1 MTTRVG
7 IVGSGYISRGLIAG
21 LQAAPDMDVSC
32 VLTRSHVASRPDF
45 PYAPLLTTSLDRL
58 LNDCDVVVE
67 CSGSVVHATVVIDAA
82 LGAGIPVVTM
92 NAEMQVTTGSYF
104 VGRGVLTEAEGDQPG
119 CLAALAHEAVAMG
132 FKPLVYGNVKGFLN
146 ENPPPEDME
155 YWAARQGI
163 SLDKCIAFTDGTKVQ
178 IEQALVANGLGA
190 TIAIDGLVGQRS
202 EDLEAAAHQ
211 LASIADERCQAVSDF
226 VVCPKAPP
234 GVFVVGTHQ
243 PQQRPY
249 LRNFKLGEGPYYMLL
264 RNYHLCHLEIPK
276 TIRVVLEGGAPLL
289 HNTQSP
295 SVGVAAIAKRTISS
309 GYTFAR
315 GIGSYDTRG
324 IGVSLTKNPNHVPIG
339 LLEGAIA
346 RRTIA
351 AGQMLTVDD
360 VDTPDSLAA
369 EAWRAVLTRT
379 MG

>member
-1 MTTRVG
+1 MTIRVG
-7 IVGSGYISRGLIAG
+7 IVGSGYISRGLTAA
-21 LQAAPDMDVSC
+21 LRAAPDMDVTC
-32 VLTRSHVASRPDF
+32 VLTRSHVDRRPDF
-45 PYAPLLTTSLDRL
+45 PYVSLLTTSLDRL
-58 LNDCDVVVE
+58 LHECDVMVE
-67 CSGSVVHATVVIDAA
+67 CSGSVVHATAVVDAA
-82 LGAGIPVVTM
+82 LGSGIPVVTM

-104 VGRGVLTEAEGDQPG
+104 VGRGVFTEAEGDQPG

-146 ENPPPEDME
+146 ENPSPEDME
-155 YWAARQGI
+155 YWASRQGI

-190 TIAIDGLVGQRS
+190 TIAVDGLVGKRS
-202 EDLEAAAHQ
+202 EDLETAAHQ
-211 LASIADERCQAVSDF
+211 LASIADEQGQAVSDF

-234 GVFVVGTHQ
+234 GVFVVGTHR
-243 PQQRPY
+243 PEQRPY

-276 TIRVVLEGGAPLL
+276 TIRMVLERGAPLL

-295 SVGVAAIAKRTISS
+295 SVGVAAIAKRTINS

-324 IGVSLTKNPNHVPIG
+324 ITVSLSRNQNHVPIG
-339 LLEGAIA
+339 LLEGAVA

-351 AGQMLTVDD
+351 EGQMLTMDD
-360 VDTPDSLAA
+360 VDIPDSLAA
-369 EAWRAVLTRT
+369 EAWRAVLTRM